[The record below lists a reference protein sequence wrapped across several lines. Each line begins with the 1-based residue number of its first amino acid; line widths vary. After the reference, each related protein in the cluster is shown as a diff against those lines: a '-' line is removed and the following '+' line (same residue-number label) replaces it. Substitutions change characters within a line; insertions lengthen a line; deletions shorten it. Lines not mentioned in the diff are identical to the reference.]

1 MSMNLFNS
9 LCLSSAV
16 LLTACTGG
24 IDKDSYRIVG
34 EVDGLPD
41 STVIILTP
49 LAHRSLDPVAEA
61 MVKDGKFEITG
72 KADEP
77 IAVMLSVK
85 YHYGYKTI
93 MLDNVDMSITGTV
106 TSDELDGGKCRYDF
120 SGITLSGSPLT
131 EEYYAMMAPRHRIDS
146 IFLDNQSRGAEMW
159 NLLNRASGE
168 KDRRIMD
175 SIQATE
181 EFRAYG
187 EVEKYCFQAFDSVIH
202 ATVEQNRNTI
212 WGPIALLSQ
221 LSYLSPEFREVYESF
236 SDSIK
241 NSFHGQL
248 VAQELYPVGR
258 PGDRM
263 PEFTATTID
272 GKEIS
277 LSSLCKDRKCVLL
290 DFWASWCGPCRREI
304 PNLKEIYKRHA
315 GDGFEIVSVSIDT
328 DDAPWKKA
336 VDEEKLSWTNIRDT
350 DKSIADLYKVTSV
363 PTMYIVDSNGCLVAE
378 NLRGEELATRIDEI
392 LADD

>member
-1 MSMNLFNS
+1 MNLFNS
-9 LCLSSAV
+9 ICLSSAV
-16 LLTACTGG
+16 MLTACTGG
-24 IDKDSYRIVG
+24 IKDKDSYRIVG
-34 EVDGLPD
+34 EIEGLPD

-61 MVKDGKFEITG
+61 MVMDGKFELTG

-85 YHYGYKTI
+85 DHYGAKAL
-93 MLDNVDMSITGTV
+93 MLDNVDMTISGSVTG
-106 TSDELDGGKCRYDF
+106 DELDGGKYRYDF

-131 EEYYAMMAPRHRIDS
+131 DEYYAMMAPRHRLDS
-146 IFLDNQSRGAEMW
+146 IFLDNQSRGADMW
-159 NLLNRASGE
+159 KLINKARADKNNL
-168 KDRRIMD
+168 IID
-175 SIQATE
+175 SIQATDE
-181 EFRAYG
+181 YKAYG

-221 LSYLSPEFREVYESF
+221 LSYLTPDYREVYESF

-241 NSFHGQL
+241 DSFHGQL

-258 PGDRM
+258 PGDKM
-263 PEFTATTID
+263 PDFTATTID

-277 LSSLCKDRKCVLL
+277 LASLCKDRKCVLL

-315 GDGFEIVSVSIDT
+315 GDDFEIVSVSIDT

-336 VDEEKLSWTNIRDT
+336 VGDEKLTWTNVRDT
-350 DKSIADLYKVTSV
+350 DKSIADLYKVSAV
-363 PTMYIVDSNGCLVAE
+363 PTMYIVDGNGCLVAE
-378 NLRGEELATRIDEI
+378 NLAGEELATRIDEI
-392 LADD
+392 LADN

>member
-1 MSMNLFNS
+1 MNLFNS
-9 LCLSSAV
+9 ICLSSAV
-16 LLTACTGG
+16 MLTACTGG
-24 IDKDSYRIVG
+24 IKDKDSYRIVG
-34 EVDGLPD
+34 EIEGLPD

-61 MVKDGKFEITG
+61 MVMDGKFELTG

-85 YHYGYKTI
+85 DHYGAKTL
-93 MLDNVDMSITGTV
+93 MLDNVDMTISGSVTG
-106 TSDELDGGKCRYDF
+106 DELDGGKYRYDF

-131 EEYYAMMAPRHRIDS
+131 DEYYAMMAPRHRLDS
-146 IFLDNQSRGAEMW
+146 IFLDNQSRGADMW
-159 NLLNRASGE
+159 KLINKARADKNNL
-168 KDRRIMD
+168 IID
-175 SIQATE
+175 SIQATDE
-181 EFRAYG
+181 YKAYG

-221 LSYLSPEFREVYESF
+221 LSYLTPDYREVYESF

-241 NSFHGQL
+241 DSFHGQL

-258 PGDRM
+258 PGDKM
-263 PEFTATTID
+263 PDFTATTID

-277 LSSLCKDRKCVLL
+277 LASLCKDRKCVLL

-315 GDGFEIVSVSIDT
+315 GNDFEIVSVSIDT

-336 VDEEKLSWTNIRDT
+336 VGDEKLTWTNVRDT
-350 DKSIADLYKVTSV
+350 DKSIADLYKVSAV
-363 PTMYIVDSNGCLVAE
+363 PTMYIVDGNGCLVAE
-378 NLRGEELATRIDEI
+378 NLAGEELATRIDEI
-392 LADD
+392 LADN

>member
-1 MSMNLFNS
+1 MNLFNS
-9 LCLSSAV
+9 ICLSSAV
-16 LLTACTGG
+16 MLTACTGG
-24 IDKDSYRIVG
+24 IKDKDSYRIVG
-34 EVDGLPD
+34 EIEGLPD

-61 MVKDGKFEITG
+61 MVMNGKFELTG

-85 YHYGYKTI
+85 DHYGAKTL
-93 MLDNVDMSITGTV
+93 MLDNVDMTISGSVTG
-106 TSDELDGGKCRYDF
+106 DELDGGKYRYDF

-131 EEYYAMMAPRHRIDS
+131 DEYYAMMAPRHRLDS
-146 IFLDNQSRGAEMW
+146 IFLDNQSRGADMW
-159 NLLNRASGE
+159 KLINKARADKNNL
-168 KDRRIMD
+168 IID
-175 SIQATE
+175 SIQATDE
-181 EFRAYG
+181 YKAYG

-221 LSYLSPEFREVYESF
+221 LSYLTPDYREVYESF

-241 NSFHGQL
+241 DSFHGQL

-258 PGDRM
+258 PGDKM
-263 PEFTATTID
+263 PDFTTTTID

-277 LSSLCKDRKCVLL
+277 LASLCKGRKCVLL

-315 GDGFEIVSVSIDT
+315 GDDFEIVSVSIDT

-336 VDEEKLSWTNIRDT
+336 VGDEKLTWTNIRDT
-350 DKSIADLYKVTSV
+350 DKSIADLYKVSAV
-363 PTMYIVDSNGCLVAE
+363 PTMYIVDGNGCLVAE
-378 NLRGEELATRIDEI
+378 NLAGEELATRIDEI
-392 LADD
+392 LADN

>member
-1 MSMNLFNS
+1 MNLFNS
-9 LCLSSAV
+9 ICLSSAV
-16 LLTACTGG
+16 MLTACTGG
-24 IDKDSYRIVG
+24 IKDKDSYRIVG
-34 EVDGLPD
+34 EVEGLPD

-61 MVKDGKFEITG
+61 MVMDGKFELTG

-77 IAVMLSVK
+77 MAVILSVK
-85 YHYGYKTI
+85 DHYGSKTL
-93 MLDNVDMSITGTV
+93 MLDNVDMTISGSVTG
-106 TSDELDGGKCRYDF
+106 DELDGGKYNYDF

-131 EEYYAMMAPRHRIDS
+131 DEYYAMMAPRHRIDS
-146 IFLDNQSRGAEMW
+146 LFLDNQSRGADMW
-159 NLLNRASGE
+159 KLINKARADKNNL
-168 KDRRIMD
+168 IID
-175 SIQATE
+175 SIQATNE
-181 EFRAYG
+181 YKAYG
-187 EVEKYCFQAFDSVIH
+187 EVEKYCFHAFDSVVH

-221 LSYLSPEFREVYESF
+221 LSYLTPEYREVYESF

-258 PGDRM
+258 PGDKM
-263 PEFTATTID
+263 PDFTATTID
-272 GKEIS
+272 GKETS
-277 LSSLCKDRKCVLL
+277 LASLCKGRKCVLL

-336 VDEEKLSWTNIRDT
+336 VEEEKLIWTNIRDT
-350 DKSIADLYKVTSV
+350 DKSIADLYKVSAV
-363 PTMYIVDSNGCLVAE
+363 PTMYIVDGNGCLVAE
-378 NLRGEELATRIDEI
+378 NLRGEELSAKIDEI
-392 LADD
+392 LADN